1 MIIYN
6 VTSIIE
12 EDIHKEYIQYMENI
26 HMPAVM
32 ATGNFND
39 CYLLRLTEP
48 VTEGITYCAQY
59 ITDESSRLANYRENY
74 LPKLQDNLQ
83 VKFGNKLVSF
93 RSVLEKK

>member
-12 EDIHKEYIQYMENI
+12 DDIHEEYIQYMKNV

-32 ATGNFND
+32 ATGKFND
-39 CYLLRLTEP
+39 SVLLRLTEP

-59 ITDESSRLANYRENY
+59 ITDDAGKLTDYRENY
-74 LPKLQDNLQ
+74 LPKIQGTIEA
-83 VKFGNKLVSF
+83 KFANKLVSF